1 MATVRLILFTAL
13 EVAALAV
20 ALVFYLYRIV
30 TALERIGGSGNS
42 YLAKIRF
49 GVRAIEKETSYLG
62 PQVTTL
68 NEGLSNLAAQ
78 LGAVDDQL
86 RSAADALSR
95 GKERS

>member
-1 MATVRLILFTAL
+1 MGVRLVLLTAL
-13 EVAALAV
+13 EVVVFAV
-20 ALVFYLYRIV
+20 ALIFYLYRIV

-62 PQVTTL
+62 PEVTRL
-68 NEGLSNLAAQ
+68 NEGLTTLAGQ
-78 LGAVDDQL
+78 LGAVDGQL
-86 RSAADALSR
+86 RSAAEALSR